1 MMKGRD
7 LVFHFSFQISSCI
20 KENMFLSHR
29 CRGEE
34 WVTSWCPLFDK
45 SSPLAAY
52 SVLWG
57 TSFNLSFIEWICV
70 LEPAELHL
78 KAWFQLEI
86 LRGEQSKEQHTA
98 HWVSGEL
105 RPGLSHQCNC
115 LYHHPWHLRFPNTFT
130 FTHSFDLYKNL
141 SVWYSGPEY
150 LLQFYWW
157 EKEGLRRWSE
167 WRDMRARSEVYW
179 LNIIHVK
186 FLTQS

>member
-130 FTHSFDLYKNL
+130 FTHSFDLYKNF
-141 SVWYSGPEY
+141 SVILGARIFAPI
-150 LLQFYWW
+150 LLVRKGRLTEVKWMARH
-157 EKEGLRRWSE
+157 EGTI
-167 WRDMRARSEVYW
+167 RS
-179 LNIIHVK
+179 L
-186 FLTQS
+186 LT